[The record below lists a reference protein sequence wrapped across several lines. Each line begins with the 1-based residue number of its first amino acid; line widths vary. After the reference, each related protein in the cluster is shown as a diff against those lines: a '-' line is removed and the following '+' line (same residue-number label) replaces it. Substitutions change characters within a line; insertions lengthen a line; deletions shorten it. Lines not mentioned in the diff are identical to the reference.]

1 MDRGTPRTKR
11 VGIDRRRFITAAGAT
26 LAAPLVWSRRA
37 DAAEQVV
44 VRTAGGAYDEIRKG
58 LVYEPFEKETG
69 IKVVIVAANI
79 SKMLAMLKSGAS
91 ELDVIDTGDDAVYQ
105 LQTTGGLRPIPYG
118 SFKFTKPDEI
128 NPLYRREYL
137 VGNHV
142 FSRVLGYNSEVFPAG
157 KEPQSW
163 AEFWDAKKFP
173 GPRMLADMASGA
185 PDLEFALI
193 ADGVPTDKLYPIDL
207 DRAFASLSRIRPS
220 VPKFWDSGALA
231 AQMMVDKQ
239 AVLGSIWHPRI
250 SVAIN
255 GGAPLKI
262 QWNQNMIQLQCFALV
277 NGAQNPDGAVKF
289 VDYCASAEV
298 QERFCRNYFGIG
310 PINDKAM
317 AALPAELRDNVAG
330 SAKFAKVSFLLNAQW
345 WADNRPAVADRW
357 SKWIIKG

>member
-1 MDRGTPRTKR
+1 
-11 VGIDRRRFITAAGAT
+11 
-26 LAAPLVWSRRA
+26 
-37 DAAEQVV
+37 VV
-44 VRTAGGAYDEIRKG
+44 VRTAGGAYDEIRKS

-79 SKMLAMLKSGAS
+79 SKMLAMMKSRAS

-105 LQTTGGLRPIPYG
+105 LQTTGGLRPIPYEN
-118 SFKFTKPDEI
+118 FKFTNPDDI
-128 NPLYRREYL
+128 NPLYRRPYL

-142 FSRVLGYNSEVFPAG
+142 FSRVLGYNTEVFPPG

-193 ADGVPTDKLYPIDL
+193 ADGVSIDKLYPIDL

-231 AQMMVDKQ
+231 ATMMADKQ
-239 AVLGSIWHPRI
+239 VVLGSIWHPRI
-250 SVAIN
+250 SVIMK
-255 GGAPLKI
+255 GGAPVNI
-262 QWNQNMIQLQCFALV
+262 QWNQNMIQLQAFALV
-277 NGAQNPDGAVKF
+277 NGAKNPEGAVKF

-298 QERFCRNYFGIG
+298 QERFCRSYFGIG
-310 PINDKAM
+310 PINNKAM
-317 AALPAELRDNVAG
+317 SMLPDELRNHVAG
-330 SAKFAKVSFLLNAQW
+330 SAKYEKVSFLLNAQW
-345 WADNRPAVADRW
+345 WADNRPVVADRW